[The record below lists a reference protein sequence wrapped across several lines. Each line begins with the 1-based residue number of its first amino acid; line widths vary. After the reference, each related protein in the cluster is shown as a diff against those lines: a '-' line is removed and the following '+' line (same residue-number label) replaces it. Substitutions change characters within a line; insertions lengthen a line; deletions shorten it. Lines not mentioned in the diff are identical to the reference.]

1 MPVIIL
7 FSLYKNWFLV
17 KVQHLDLS
25 QVFLQSF
32 MKRRRLWSFLSSS
45 PLTISLISFLSTFT
59 HFPPHMPSSSTIVIK
74 NPKVRISI
82 TVLPVHRSRTRRC
95 LSCLWL
101 STACPFYRDA

>member
-45 PLTISLISFLSTFT
+45 PLTISLISLHIFISVDIYPLSPSHAFLLHHS
-59 HFPPHMPSSSTIVIK
+59 HQE
-74 NPKVRISI
+74 PKG
-82 TVLPVHRSRTRRC
+82 
-95 LSCLWL
+95 
-101 STACPFYRDA
+101 